1 MAEMAVRFG
10 HEVNNTLATIVLRT
24 ELLAEDVP
32 PSGPARDSVTVI
44 EKATKEGVAL
54 VRRVRELA
62 RLSRPLVR
70 RPVDWAHVLDDALEA
85 VRPRLVAT
93 PAVTIAADRVSLRR
107 ISGDRGE
114 LALALRELLDNAIDA
129 MEHGGAVRLT
139 TGVEHGVLRCRVV
152 DGGPGLVPAASAQAF
167 DPFFSTRPERGR
179 GLGLTLALT
188 VAARHGGD
196 VRLARG
202 AGGGTSATLR
212 VPCANAGV
220 AQARG
225 PRFR

>member
-1 MAEMAVRFG
+1 MAARFG
-10 HEVNNTLATIVLRT
+10 HEVNNTLAAIVLRT

-44 EKATKEGVAL
+44 EKATNEGVAL

-70 RPVDWAHVLDDALEA
+70 RPVDWAHVLADALEA

-93 PAVTIAADRVSLRR
+93 PAVTIATDRVSLRR
-107 ISGDRGE
+107 VSGDRGE
-114 LALALRELLDNAIDA
+114 LVQALRELLDNAIDA

-139 TGVEHGVLRCRVV
+139 TGVEHGVLCCRVM
-152 DGGPGLVPAASAQAF
+152 DSGPGLVPTAAARAF
-167 DPFFSTRPERGR
+167 DPYFSTRARGR
-179 GLGLTLALT
+179 GIGLTLALT

-196 VRLARG
+196 VRLASI

-212 VPCANAGV
+212 VPCADAGV

-225 PRFR
+225 PRSR

>member
-1 MAEMAVRFG
+1 MAASFG
-10 HEVNNTLATIVLRT
+10 HEINNTLAAIVLRT

-32 PSGPARDSVTVI
+32 PSGPAWDSVTVM
-44 EKATKEGVAL
+44 ERATKEGVAL

-70 RPVDWAHVLDDALEA
+70 RPVDWAHVVDDALEA

-93 PAVTIAADRVSLRR
+93 PAATIAADRVSLPLPR

-114 LALALRELLDNAIDA
+114 LAQALRELLDNAIDA

-139 TGVEHGVLRCRVV
+139 TGVEHGVLCCRVV
-152 DGGPGLVPAASAQAF
+152 DGGSGLVPAAAARAF
-167 DPFFSTRPERGR
+167 DPFFSTRPARGR

-196 VRLARG
+196 VRLAPV